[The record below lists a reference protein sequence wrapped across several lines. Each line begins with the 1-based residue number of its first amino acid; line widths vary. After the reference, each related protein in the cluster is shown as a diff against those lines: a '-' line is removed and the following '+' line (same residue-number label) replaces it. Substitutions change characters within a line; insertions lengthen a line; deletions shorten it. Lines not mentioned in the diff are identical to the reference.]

1 MPPRKPTDMSL
12 RNVGIVY
19 RKELTEA
26 LRDRRTLISTI
37 IVPLLLFPVLS
48 VGFGTLAVALVGKAR
63 EETPKVML
71 RGGADSPAFVEG
83 LKKLDKIEIVPDAPN
98 WKDQI
103 INKEVRAVVEIP
115 TGFQADVAQQKS
127 DTVRIYNYEGEL
139 KSEFAT
145 DKIEKYMK
153 DYRDKVVNERLA
165 AKNLPETVL
174 KPFEVKRENVA
185 PPEKVSG
192 AAFGGIIGYM
202 VILLCMTG
210 AMYPA
215 MDLTAG
221 EKERGTMETILSSPI
236 SRMHLVLGKFF
247 LVLTAAL
254 GTAALSVLSMGI
266 SFSVLG
272 HFTGQTAGGR
282 SAAAGFLLKLGPKTV
297 SSVFLIALPVA
308 VLFSATLMTI
318 ALFAKTYKEAQ
329 SYLTPMTFVVIIP
342 AIAAM
347 LPGVELTPK
356 LALVPILN
364 ASLLCKELVT
374 GTYHWNYIA
383 IIFSS
388 TCVYAAAA
396 LFLAIKMF
404 QRESVL
410 FRS

>member
-1 MPPRKPTDMSL
+1 MSA
-12 RNVGIVY
+12 RNIGIVY

-37 IVPLLLFPVLS
+37 LVPLLLFPVLS
-48 VGFGTLAVALVGKAR
+48 IGFGTVAIMMVGKAK
-63 EETPKVML
+63 EEKPRVMIL
-71 RGGADSPAFVEG
+71 GGEDSPAIVDG
-83 LKKLDKIEIVPDAPN
+83 LRKLDKIEIVSAVPN

-103 INKEVRAVVEIP
+103 INKEVRAAVEIP
-115 TGFQADVAQQKS
+115 GGFQKDIAEQKL
-127 DTVRIYNYEGEL
+127 DTVNIYDYEGEL

-145 DKIEKYMK
+145 EKIGKYLN
-153 DYRDKVVNERLA
+153 DYRDTVIKDRLA
-165 AKNLPETVL
+165 AKNIPETAL
-174 KPFEVKRENVA
+174 KPFDVKQQNVA

-215 MDLTAG
+215 IDLTAG

-236 SRMHLVLGKFF
+236 SRMHLVLGKF
-247 LVLTAAL
+247 LLILTAAL
-254 GTAALSVLSMGI
+254 GTAAISVLSMGV
-266 SFSVLG
+266 SFKVLSYY
-272 HFTGQTAGGR
+272 TGQTGEGR
-282 SAAAGFLLKLGPKTV
+282 AAAASLLLSLGPKPV
-297 SSVFLIALPVA
+297 LSIFLMAVPIA

-329 SYLTPMTFVVIIP
+329 SYLTPMTFVVVIP
-342 AIAAM
+342 AVAAM
-347 LPGVELTPK
+347 LPGAELTPK
-356 LALVPILN
+356 LALIPILN
-364 ASLLCKELVT
+364 TSLVCKEIIS
-374 GTYHWNYIA
+374 GTYHWNLIA
-383 IIFSS
+383 IIFGS

-396 LFLAIKMF
+396 LFIAIKMF